1 MPGRFCFLP
10 LVCLLLGACSN
21 DNPVEYVLTSDHPAI
36 RTVMSNHESHELQ
49 ILYSEIIRGEDDS
62 IQFID
67 HSYGV
72 DDRLYFYPASTVK
85 LPVALLAL
93 EKLQEFD
100 GIDRYNR
107 YTVGESTTGSSLT
120 NDLIKL
126 FVVSD
131 DAAFNR
137 LFEFLGKDEIN
148 QRLQSKGIDARISHR
163 LSIPDS
169 DVLPTQIV
177 RFSQASGATLEIGP
191 INNTAIEILPLE
203 NLVKGVAYM
212 ESGRLVPEPF
222 DFSEKNYLPLRSLH
236 EIMKRLMFPEYFPV
250 EERFHLSTDH
260 REFVLRA
267 MSTLPREAGFDETEL
282 PDGAYKYLV
291 FGDNKGR
298 IPEHIEIYNKI
309 GFAYGYL
316 TDTAYIV
323 NHETGKEVLI
333 TATIH
338 VNANQTFNDNQYEYE
353 ELGLPFL
360 AELGRRLVLN

>member
-1 MPGRFCFLP
+1 MPGRFYFS
-10 LVCLLLGACSN
+10 LVVWLLLSACSN
-21 DNPVEYVLTSDHPAI
+21 DNPIDSVLNSNRPAI
-36 RTVMSNHESHELQ
+36 RTVLDNLETHELQ
-49 ILYSEIIRGEDDS
+49 ILYSQIVRGEDDS

-72 DDRLYFYPASTVK
+72 DNSKYFYPASTVK

-93 EKLQEFD
+93 EKLQKLD
-100 GIDRYNR
+100 TIDRYSR
-107 YTVGESTTGSSLT
+107 YTVGESTSGSSFT

-131 DAAFNR
+131 DAAYNR

-148 QRLQSKGIDARISHR
+148 QRLQSKGVNARIAHR

-169 DVLPTQIV
+169 DVLPTQTV

-191 INNTAIEILPLE
+191 ISNNAIEILPLE

-212 ESGRLVPEPF
+212 DSGQLVQQPF
-222 DFSEKNYLPLRSLH
+222 DFSEKNYLPLLSLH
-236 EIMKRLMFPEYFPV
+236 ETMKRLLFPENFSA
-250 EERFHLSTDH
+250 EERFHLSEEH

-267 MSTLPREAGFDETEL
+267 MSTLPREAGFDETEF
-282 PDGAYKYLV
+282 PDGEYKYLV
-291 FGDNKGR
+291 FGDSEER

-323 NHETGKEVLI
+323 DQASGKEVLI

-338 VNANQTFNDNQYEYE
+338 VNANQTFNDDQYEYE
-353 ELGLPFL
+353 EVGLPFL
-360 AELGRRLVLN
+360 AELGRQLLLN